1 VYVSYFGF
9 VAVKLPIPPDQQ
21 IHVEKFHFFLSCLT
35 LMKET
40 NTQHPGTRTQ
50 NPFSVLLPAVLRV
63 LLIKY
68 SSETRNP
75 LPENRNPRPAIPTL
89 STI

>member
-1 VYVSYFGF
+1 
-9 VAVKLPIPPDQQ
+9 
-21 IHVEKFHFFLSCLT
+21 
-35 LMKET
+35 MKET

-75 LPENRNPRPAIPTL
+75 QPATRNQNSAIPTQSAL
-89 STI
+89 